1 MQKSNWICLLM
12 GTLLLALAAPANA
25 DIGLTD
31 NCQDDIDKL
40 RDDIKNDKDDYTA
53 GSRRKAEAQLA
64 AARANRLD
72 PLKCRKNI
80 QDARQ
85 ELREGRRD
93 KKDKED

>member
-40 RDDIKNDKDDYTA
+40 RDDIKDDKDDYTA
-53 GSRRKAEAQLA
+53 ESRRKAEAQLA

-85 ELREGRRD
+85 ELREGKRD
-93 KKDKED
+93 KKDKDD